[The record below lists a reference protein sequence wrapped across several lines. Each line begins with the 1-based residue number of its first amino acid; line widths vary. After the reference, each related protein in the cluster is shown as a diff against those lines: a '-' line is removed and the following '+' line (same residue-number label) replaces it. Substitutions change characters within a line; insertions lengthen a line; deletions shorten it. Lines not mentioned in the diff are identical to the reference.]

1 MTDINLPKSDMY
13 MSDEKVQEVLN
24 NLCGTPPR
32 RELVEY
38 HIWVNSIK
46 LEFYS
51 KQRNNRLWTE
61 AEFKDLLDSYRRLV
75 KAGVE
80 LLTSIVPDGQLQLN
94 L

>member
-1 MTDINLPKSDMY
+1 MSELY
-13 MSDEKVQEVLN
+13 MSDEKINEILTN
-24 NLCGTPPR
+24 FCGTPPR

-38 HIWVNSIK
+38 HIWVNNSK

-61 AEFKDLLDSYRRLV
+61 DEFKDLLDSYSRLV